1 MFKNLKRFISTALAI
16 TGVCACTATLTACET
31 PHPEVQITLSFNDE
45 TYTLDYV
52 LYRNITPA
60 TVNHFLAL
68 AENKYYDGLCVHDYT
83 SDALYTGAYSYANEQ
98 LVYKNYFDTVA
109 SYNNMPQTV
118 WLDSEKTSP
127 TYTLYGEF
135 ESNHFSVE
143 NGDLSESFGA
153 LVMYYSDKDT
163 ESEVYVQRNQDGK
176 LAPRSYKKNS
186 ATSQFYISLSESNS
200 SNNDYCVFA
209 TLKENSVSV
218 LESLQTAIADYISDT
233 YGEDE
238 DADFVTETPMEID
251 EDDEILGGKGS
262 NVTYD
267 VPNEPIV
274 VTSVKVKKF

>member
-1 MFKNLKRFISTALAI
+1 MFKNLKRFVSMVLAI

-31 PHPEVQITLSFNDE
+31 PHPEVRLTLSFNDE

-83 SDALYTGAYSYANEQ
+83 TGALYTGAYSYESEK

-109 SYNNMPQTV
+109 SYIPQTV
-118 WLDSEKTSP
+118 WSDSEKTKP

-135 ESNHFSVE
+135 ESNNFSVE

-153 LVMYYSDKDT
+153 LVMYYSDKKT
-163 ESEVYVQRNQDGK
+163 EGEVYVQRNQDGK
-176 LAPRSYKKNS
+176 LAPRSYEENS
-186 ATSQFYISLSESNS
+186 ATSQFFISLNESAS

-209 TLKENSVSV
+209 TLKEGSVSV
-218 LESLQTAIADYISDT
+218 LKSLQTAIADYVSNT

-238 DADFVTETPMEID
+238 ADEFVTETEMEID
-251 EDDEILGGKGS
+251 VDDEMLGGNGS
-262 NVTYD
+262 TVFYD

-274 VTSVKVKKF
+274 ITSVKVKKY

>member
-16 TGVCACTATLTACET
+16 TSVCACTATLTACET

-83 SDALYTGAYSYANEQ
+83 SDALYTGAYSYKNEE
-98 LVYKNYFDTVA
+98 LVYKNYFDEVA
-109 SYNNMPQTV
+109 SYIPQTV
-118 WLDSEKTSP
+118 WFDSEKENP

-135 ESNHFSVE
+135 ESNNFSVE

-153 LVMYYSDKDT
+153 LVMYYSDKNT
-163 ESEVYVQRNQDGK
+163 EGEVYVQRNQDGK
-176 LAPRSYKKNS
+176 LAPRAYEKNS
-186 ATSQFYISLSESNS
+186 ATSQFFISLKEKTTANK
-200 SNNDYCVFA
+200 DYCVFA
-209 TLKENSVSV
+209 TLKEGSVSV
-218 LESLQTAIADYISDT
+218 LEDLQAAITDYITDT
-233 YGEDE
+233 YGEDQE
-238 DADFVTETPMEID
+238 SEFVTETDMDID
-251 EDDEILGGKGS
+251 DDDLMLGGNGS
-262 NVTYD
+262 TVFYD

-274 VTSVKVKKF
+274 VTSVKVKKY

>member
-1 MFKNLKRFISTALAI
+1 MFKNLKRFVSMVLAI

-31 PHPEVQITLSFNDE
+31 PHPEVRLTLSFNDE

-83 SDALYTGAYSYANEQ
+83 TGALYTGAYSYESEK

-109 SYNNMPQTV
+109 SYIPQTV
-118 WLDSEKTSP
+118 WSDSEKTKP

-135 ESNHFSVE
+135 ESNNFSVE

-153 LVMYYSDKDT
+153 LVMYYSDKKT
-163 ESEVYVQRNQDGK
+163 EGEVYVQRNQDGK
-176 LAPRSYKKNS
+176 LAPRSYEENS
-186 ATSQFYISLSESNS
+186 ATSQFFISLNESAS

-209 TLKENSVSV
+209 TLKEGSVSV
-218 LESLQTAIADYISDT
+218 LKSLQTAIADYVSNT
-233 YGEDE
+233 YGENEADE
-238 DADFVTETPMEID
+238 FVTETEMEID
-251 EDDEILGGKGS
+251 VDDEMLGGNGS
-262 NVTYD
+262 TVFYD

-274 VTSVKVKKF
+274 VTSVKVKKY

>member
-83 SDALYTGAYSYANEQ
+83 SGALYTGAYSYENEQ
-98 LVYKNYFDTVA
+98 LVYKNYYEEVA
-109 SYNNMPQTV
+109 SYIPQTV
-118 WLDSEKTSP
+118 WFDSEKANP

-135 ESNHFSVE
+135 EANHFSVE

-153 LVMYYSDKDT
+153 LVMYYSDKNT

-176 LAPRSYKKNS
+176 LAPRAYEKNS
-186 ATSQFYISLSESNS
+186 ATSQFFISLKETTAE
-200 SNNDYCVFA
+200 NNDYCVFA

-218 LESLQTAIADYISDT
+218 LQDLQTAIADYVSDT

-238 DADFVTETPMEID
+238 EADFVTETEMEID
-251 EDDEILGGKGS
+251 EDDEMLGGNGS
-262 NVTYD
+262 IVTYD

>member
-1 MFKNLKRFISTALAI
+1 MFKNLKRYISMALAI
-16 TGVCACTATLTACET
+16 TGVCACAATLTACET
-31 PHPEVQITLSFNDE
+31 PHPEVQITLSFDGE

-52 LYRNITPA
+52 LYRNVTPS

-83 SDALYTGAYSYANEQ
+83 TGALYTGAYSYESEK

-109 SYNNMPQTV
+109 DYIPQTV
-118 WLDSEKTSP
+118 WTDEAKENP

-135 ESNHFSVE
+135 EANNFSVE

-153 LVMYYSDKDT
+153 LVMYYSDKNT
-163 ESEVYVQRNQDGK
+163 ESEVYVKRNQDGK
-176 LAPRSYKKNS
+176 LALRAYEKNS
-186 ATSQFYISLSESNS
+186 ATSQFFISLNEKAS

-209 TLKENSVSV
+209 TLKDSSVSV
-218 LESLQTAIADYISDT
+218 LKNLQTAIADYIADT

-238 DADFVTETPMEID
+238 ETDFVTKTTMKID
-251 EDDEILGGKGS
+251 EDDEVLGGSGS
-262 NVTYD
+262 NVTYE

-274 VTSVKVKKF
+274 VTSVQVKKY

>member
-1 MFKNLKRFISTALAI
+1 MFKNLKRFVSMVLAI

-31 PHPEVQITLSFNDE
+31 PHPEVRLTLSFNDE

-83 SDALYTGAYSYANEQ
+83 TGALYTGAYSYESEK

-109 SYNNMPQTV
+109 SYIPQTV
-118 WLDSEKTSP
+118 WSDSEKTKP

-135 ESNHFSVE
+135 ESNNFSVE

-153 LVMYYSDKDT
+153 LVMYYSDKKT
-163 ESEVYVQRNQDGK
+163 EGEVYVQRNQDGK
-176 LAPRSYKKNS
+176 LAPRSYEENS
-186 ATSQFYISLSESNS
+186 ATSQFFISLNESAS

-209 TLKENSVSV
+209 TLKEGSVSV
-218 LESLQTAIADYISDT
+218 LKSLQTAIADYVSNT

-238 DADFVTETPMEID
+238 ADEFVTETEMEID
-251 EDDEILGGKGS
+251 VDDEMLGGNGS
-262 NVTYD
+262 TVFYD

-274 VTSVKVKKF
+274 VTSVKVKKY